1 MEKVFALP
9 NGEELVAS
17 VLGPGEGRGTGAAQ
31 LEAYGFL
38 TRPFDPWMV
47 PTEGGF
53 LAEFLAGSHDPSL
66 ADTML
71 IGRIDGTIVGTAWH
85 GTDRDLP
92 EMGGYGFVFT
102 DPEQRGKGVAQRLTE
117 LAIQGF
123 WAAGGQV
130 SYLGTVNPVAQ
141 HIYEKHGYRHY
152 NGLTYRALR
161 PGTDADAFDE
171 SFFGRAGDGEI
182 RDIRMGDLGAYTGLV
197 MLLEPQ
203 DWIVRDYTE
212 AMFYAPPE
220 VQASGCLRPF
230 FNSMTR
236 HATSSANAW
245 KVLVNDRGRLVASA
259 NLWAPTHAPVR
270 GNAIMEFQ
278 AAPAYVDRATAVV
291 EAALADAAAHGVR
304 AVRAYAS
311 GEARQDVLREAG
323 FVSEVVHQAD
333 LDLGDRRA
341 DVTVMRRDLG

>member
-17 VLGPGEGRGTGAAQ
+17 VLGPGEGRGTTAVQ
-31 LEAYGFL
+31 HEVYSFL

-53 LAEFLAGSHDPSL
+53 LAEFLAGTHDPSL

-71 IGRIDGTIVGTAWH
+71 VGRIDGTVVGTAWH

-102 DPEQRGKGVAQRLTE
+102 EPEQRGKGIAQRLTE
-117 LAIQGF
+117 LSIQGF
-123 WAAGGQV
+123 WKVGGQV

-152 NGLTYRALR
+152 NGLTFRALR
-161 PGTDADAFDE
+161 PGTDADSFDE
-171 SFFGRAGDGEI
+171 QFFGRAGDGAI
-182 RDIRMGDLGAYTGLV
+182 RDIRLGDIGAYTGLV
-197 MLLEPQ
+197 MLLEPAE
-203 DWIVRDYTE
+203 WVVRDYTE
-212 AMFYAPPE
+212 AMFYVPPA

-236 HATSSANAW
+236 HTASPANAW

-259 NLWAPTHAPVR
+259 NLWAPTHAPVSA
-270 GNAIMEFQ
+270 NATLEFQ
-278 AAPAYVDRATAVV
+278 AAPAYVDRAAAVI
-291 EAALADAAAHGVR
+291 EAALDHAAANDVR
-304 AVRAYAS
+304 AVRAFGVA
-311 GEARQDVLREAG
+311 EERLAVLRTAG
-323 FVSEVVHQAD
+323 FVAEVVQPAA
-333 LDLGDRRA
+333 LDLGDCCA

>member
-17 VLGPGEGRGTGAAQ
+17 VLGPGKGRGTTAVQ
-31 LEAYGFL
+31 HEIYSFL

-53 LAEFLAGSHDPSL
+53 LAEFLAGTHDPSL

-71 IGRIDGTIVGTAWH
+71 VGRIDGKVVGTAWH

-102 DPEQRGKGVAQRLTE
+102 EPEQRGKGIAQRLTE
-117 LAIQGF
+117 LSINGF
-123 WAAGGQV
+123 WAVGGQV

-161 PGTDADAFDE
+161 PGTDADTFDE
-171 SFFGRAGDGEI
+171 TFFGRAGDGEI
-182 RDIRMGDLGAYTGLV
+182 RDIRLGDIGAYTGLV
-197 MLLEPQ
+197 MLLEPAE
-203 DWIVRDYTE
+203 WIVRDFTE
-212 AMFYAPPE
+212 AMFYVPPA

-236 HATSSANAW
+236 HAASPANAW

-259 NLWAPTHAPVR
+259 NLWAPTHAPVAA
-270 GNAIMEFQ
+270 NATMEFQ
-278 AAPAYVDRATAVV
+278 AAPAYVDRACAVI
-291 EAALADAAAHGVR
+291 EAALEHAAVNDVR
-304 AVRAYAS
+304 AVRACAV
-311 GEARQDVLREAG
+311 GEARLAVLREAG
-323 FVSEVVHQAD
+323 FVEEVVQPGA
-333 LDLGDRRA
+333 LDPGDQRV

>member
-17 VLGPGEGRGTGAAQ
+17 VLGPGEGRGTTAVQ
-31 LEAYGFL
+31 HDIYSFL

-53 LAEFLAGSHDPSL
+53 LAEFLAGTHDPSL

-71 IGRIDGTIVGTAWH
+71 VGRIDGTVVGTAWH

-102 DPEQRGKGVAQRLTE
+102 EPEQRGKGIAQRLTE
-117 LAIQGF
+117 LSIQGF
-123 WAAGGQV
+123 WKVGGQV

-161 PGTDADAFDE
+161 PGTDADTFDE
-171 SFFGRAGDGEI
+171 TFFGRAGDGEI
-182 RDIRMGDLGAYTGLV
+182 RDIRLGDIGAYTGLV
-197 MLLEPQ
+197 MLLAPAE
-203 DWIVRDYTE
+203 WIVRDYTE
-212 AMFYAPPE
+212 AMFYAPPA

-236 HATSSANAW
+236 HATSAANAW
-245 KVLVNDRGRLVASA
+245 KVLVNDNGRLVASA
-259 NLWAPTHAPVR
+259 NLWAPTHAPVSA
-270 GNAIMEFQ
+270 NATMEFQ
-278 AAPAYVDRATAVV
+278 AAPAYVDRAGAVI
-291 EAALADAAAHGVR
+291 EAALEHAAANDVR
-304 AVRAYAS
+304 AVRAFGVA
-311 GEARQDVLREAG
+311 EERLAVLREAG
-323 FVSEVVHQAD
+323 FVAEVVQPAA
-333 LDLGDRRA
+333 LDLGDQRV

>member
-17 VLGPGEGRGTGAAQ
+17 VLGPGEGRGTTAVQ
-31 LEAYGFL
+31 HEVYSFL

-53 LAEFLAGSHDPSL
+53 LAEFLAGTHDPSL

-71 IGRIDGTIVGTAWH
+71 VGRIDGTVVGTAWH

-102 DPEQRGKGVAQRLTE
+102 EPEQRGKGIAQRLTE
-117 LAIQGF
+117 LSINGF
-123 WAAGGQV
+123 WAVGGQV

-161 PGTDADAFDE
+161 PGTDADTFDE
-171 SFFGRAGDGEI
+171 TFFGRAGDGEI
-182 RDIRMGDLGAYTGLV
+182 RDSRLGDIGAYTGLV
-197 MLLEPQ
+197 MLLEPAE
-203 DWIVRDYTE
+203 WIVRDYTE
-212 AMFYAPPE
+212 AMFYVPP

-236 HATSSANAW
+236 HAASPANAW

-259 NLWAPTHAPVR
+259 NLSAPTHAPVAA
-270 GNAIMEFQ
+270 NATMEFQ
-278 AAPAYVDRATAVV
+278 AAPDYVDRASAVI
-291 EAALADAAAHGVR
+291 EAALEDAEANDVR
-304 AVRAYAS
+304 AVRAFGVAE
-311 GEARQDVLREAG
+311 GRLAVLREAG
-323 FVSEVVHQAD
+323 FVDEVVQPGA
-333 LDLGDRRA
+333 LDLGDQRV
-341 DVTVMRRDLG
+341 DVTVMRCDLG

>member
-31 LEAYGFL
+31 HEVYSFL
-38 TRPFDPWMV
+38 TRPFNPWMV

-53 LAEFLAGSHDPSL
+53 LAEFLAGTHDPSL

-71 IGRIDGTIVGTAWH
+71 VGRIDGTVVGTAWH

-102 DPEQRGKGVAQRLTE
+102 EPEQRGKGIAQRLTE
-117 LAIQGF
+117 LSIQGF
-123 WAAGGQV
+123 WKVGGQV

-161 PGTDADAFDE
+161 PGTDADDFDE
-171 SFFGRAGDGEI
+171 QFFGRAGDGEI
-182 RDIRMGDLGAYTGLV
+182 RDIRLGDIGAYTGLV
-197 MLLEPQ
+197 MLLAPAE
-203 DWIVRDYTE
+203 WIVRDYTE
-212 AMFYAPPE
+212 AMFYAPPA

-236 HATSSANAW
+236 HATGAANAW
-245 KVLVNDRGRLVASA
+245 KVLANDKGRLVASA
-259 NLWAPTHAPVR
+259 NLWAPTHAPVSA
-270 GNAIMEFQ
+270 NATMEFQ
-278 AAPAYVDRATAVV
+278 AAPAYVDRASAVI
-291 EAALADAAAHGVR
+291 EAALEHAAANDVR
-304 AVRAYAS
+304 AVRAFGVA
-311 GEARQDVLREAG
+311 EERLAVLREAG
-323 FVSEVVHQAD
+323 FVEEVVQPKA
-333 LDLGDRRA
+333 LDLGDQRV